1 MINST
6 NIAYDDWH
14 SISASYWE
22 WPSGSKGA
30 GKYRVHSGVVE
41 VEESATVWIEGT
53 TLGILTGTWYS
64 KGGFDIRPPKC
75 LAATIINSSIQYV
88 RVRCQS
94 PLRII
99 DSEIRELYADEGDVE
114 QLGTT
119 EVTHLLPFLHRNQW
133 FNRGRDPD
141 IAYRSS
147 MSVDK
152 QEYRLCEPVNVTI
165 RIENLGFQPFT
176 LYFNGT
182 DRFSF
187 SIDWYNESSIS
198 DDGWI
203 SIASYDPDHSALP
216 PQMEIAPGEVTVFTL
231 TWPQDPPIPPGK
243 YAIECAE
250 YFTTLQAL
258 SGMRGYPNNQFTITD
273 EPHYED

>member
-14 SISASYWE
+14 IISASYWE

-64 KGGFDIRPPKC
+64 KGGFEIRPPVC
-75 LAATIINSSIQYV
+75 YAVTIINSSIQYV

-94 PLRII
+94 PIRII
-99 DSEIRELYADEGDVE
+99 DSEIHELYADDGDFE
-114 QLGTT
+114 QLGST
-119 EVTHLLPFLHRNQW
+119 EVTHLLPFSHRNQW
-133 FNRGRDPD
+133 FNRGRGPD
-141 IAYRSS
+141 IAYRSH
-147 MSVDK
+147 MSLDK
-152 QEYRLCEPVNVTI
+152 TEYRLGEPVNVTI
-165 RIENLGFQPFT
+165 SIENLGFQRFT

-187 SIDWYNESSIS
+187 SIKWLNDSSIS

-203 SIASYDPDHSALP
+203 KIASYNPDHSALP
-216 PQMEIAPGEVTVFTL
+216 PQMEIEPGGVSEFTL
-231 TWPQDPPIPPGK
+231 TWPQDPSVQPGE
-243 YAIECAE
+243 YVIDCVE
-250 YFTTLQAL
+250 YFTTLQAQF
-258 SGMRGYPNNQFTITD
+258 GVRDRQFTITD
-273 EPHYED
+273 EAHYED